1 MGASSLEGALNC
13 APFTD
18 AELRDLY
25 SIFTESEISNTLT
38 RAFVGEVAKN
48 ASFFGVPVDRQLSVM
63 LPPPPEPSTF
73 QYYFGR
79 VPNKWYRRPQFDF
92 LKASGLMEID
102 LFHYCSIM
110 EKYLA
115 ASRLPPPE
123 SLAVARSVDKEFG
136 KLPGFCVVSRWL
148 TCGGSGM
155 SAYFVHEF
163 SVTATLRCSR
173 ASLAVE
179 RYRLANGALPD
190 SLDALV
196 PKFLNAVP
204 TDPFNG
210 QPLRYKRLAAGYVV
224 YSVGEDGVDNGG
236 TEGYGPGTDIT
247 FTVER

>member
-1 MGASSLEGALNC
+1 
-13 APFTD
+13 
-18 AELRDLY
+18 
-25 SIFTESEISNTLT
+25 
-38 RAFVGEVAKN
+38 
-48 ASFFGVPVDRQLSVM
+48 
-63 LPPPPEPSTF
+63 
-73 QYYFGR
+73 
-79 VPNKWYRRPQFDF
+79 
-92 LKASGLMEID
+92 
-102 LFHYCSIM
+102 
-110 EKYLA
+110 
-115 ASRLPPPE
+115 
-123 SLAVARSVDKEFG
+123 
-136 KLPGFCVVSRWL
+136 
-148 TCGGSGM
+148 M